1 MARPHSAS
9 EPGPR
14 AATEPGQGAPADRAQ
29 RIEEGAPQRERIPF
43 DALAALG
50 PEDDRDPLALLE
62 SQAGTRLPDLVPVRY
77 ARMAT
82 SRFAFFRGAA
92 LVMADDLA
100 HAPDTG
106 LHTQLCGDAHLSN
119 FGLFATPE
127 RRLAFDVNDF
137 DETYPGPFEWDVKRL
152 VASLAVAG
160 RDNGFKTKHRHRILR
175 ACAAEYRETLTYQAG
190 LGELAVWYAHIEAE
204 TEMAELRAV
213 LDSPT
218 RKRVEKTIGKAW
230 GRDSAHALSKL
241 CVTGADGRP
250 RIVSMPPL
258 IVPVEELATDAEL
271 VQRTMRKR
279 LSDYR
284 ATLQPDRRF
293 LLDRFGYVHAARK
306 VVGVGSV
313 GTRCWIV
320 LLRGPGDDPLF
331 LQAKEAQPSVLARYL
346 DGPEYPNQA
355 ERVVTGQRLMQ
366 ATSDIF
372 LGWHRGPD
380 ADGVTRDFYIRQLR
394 DGKGSA
400 DIDTMSPDL
409 MALYGRLCARVL
421 AQAHARGG
429 DRFALAGYLGSGD
442 EFDSAMAAFA
452 EDYADRSAR
461 DHATLRRAIEDGR
474 ITAAPGA
481 EENALPEQE
490 RSPR

>member
-1 MARPHSAS
+1 MARPHSAAEPRVS
-9 EPGPR
+9 ER
-14 AATEPGQGAPADRAQ
+14 AGHTERTEYGARQRDRVSF
-29 RIEEGAPQRERIPF
+29 E
-43 DALAALG
+43 ALATVDSG
-50 PEDDRDPLALLE
+50 DDRDPLGLLE
-62 SQAGTRLPDLVPVRY
+62 SQAGTRLPELVPVRY
-77 ARMAT
+77 GRMA
-82 SRFAFFRGAA
+82 SSPFAFFRGAA

-100 HAPDTG
+100 RTPSTG

-160 RDNGFKTKHRHRILR
+160 RDNGFKTKHRHRIVR
-175 ACAAEYRETLTYQAG
+175 ACSAEYRETITYQAG
-190 LGELAVWYAHIEAE
+190 LGELPVWYAHIEAAR
-204 TEMAELRAV
+204 EMAELREV
-213 LDSPT
+213 LDAST
-218 RKRVEKTIGKAW
+218 RKRVAKTIDKAW

-241 CVTGADGRP
+241 TTTDAEGRP

-258 IVPVEELATDAEL
+258 IVPVEELFTHADADQ
-271 VQRTMRKR
+271 VHRTMTKR
-279 LSDYR
+279 LVAYR
-284 ATLQPDRRF
+284 ATLQPDRGF
-293 LLDRFGYVHAARK
+293 LLDRFDYVHAARK

-320 LLRGPGDDPLF
+320 LLRGAGGDPLF

-346 DGPEYPNQA
+346 DGPSYTNQA

-366 ATSDIF
+366 AASDIF
-372 LGWHRGPD
+372 LGWQQGPD
-380 ADGVTRDFYIRQLR
+380 ADGVPRDFYIRQLR

-400 DIDTMSPDL
+400 EIETMSPDL

-442 EFDSAMAAFA
+442 DFDEAMAAFA
-452 EDYADRSAR
+452 EDYAEQSAR
-461 DHATLRRAIEDGR
+461 DHAALLRAISDGR
-474 ITAAPGA
+474 IIAAPVS
-481 EENALPEQE
+481 E
-490 RSPR
+490 